1 MILKTRL
8 WHGSWHGQIID
19 DLYKMWSIYLSINL
33 SIYLSIYQSI
43 NLSIYQSI
51 YQSINLSIYLSIYQS
66 INLSINQSIYQSI
79 NLSIYQSI
87 YLSIK
92 LSIYLSIYQSINLS
106 INLSIYQIVR
116 CLMIFFGHMLYLLV
130 AVASTI
136 KNGRFFRVSEAAP
149 RGARYGRGMLRV
161 SVGLWKVI
169 SGLTSSLYLP

>member
-1 MILKTRL
+1 MIYIRC
-8 WHGSWHGQIID
+8 D
-19 DLYKMWSIYLSINL
+19 L
-33 SIYLSIYQSI
+33 SIYLSIY
-43 NLSIYQSI
+43 L
-51 YQSINLSIYLSIYQS
+51 
-66 INLSINQSIYQSI
+66 SI

-87 YLSIK
+87 YLSIN
-92 LSIYLSIYQSINLS
+92 LSIYQSIYLSINLSIYQSINLSINLSIYQSINQSIYLSIYQSIYLSIYQS

>member
-43 NLSIYQSI
+43 NLSIYLSI

-87 YLSIK
+87 YLSI
-92 LSIYLSIYQSINLS
+92 YQSIYLS
-106 INLSIYQIVR
+106 INLSIYQSIYQSIKLSDVWWFFLDICYIFWWLWHPR
-116 CLMIFFGHMLYLLV
+116 SKTGAFFGCPRRRQEVLAMDVGCLESPLV
-130 AVASTI
+130 
-136 KNGRFFRVSEAAP
+136 
-149 RGARYGRGMLRV
+149 YGKL
-161 SVGLWKVI
+161 
-169 SGLTSSLYLP
+169 